1 MQVNP
6 EVSSSHFSS
15 TIVWQDTTSSV
26 TWKKKQHHQY
36 FWTDSFLTN
45 VTKNGL
51 GWVMKKKVIFI
62 FLLSI
67 NHLYSKSTNIFFP
80 YQFNI
85 VHAKGQ
91 HKSHVVKLGKIFWSP
106 HCTNSAQTISV
117 FWHQLR
123 QRQEEKPCCC
133 ARGAPVQNSTDLIG
147 SRAVLGKKWIGWEV
161 TA

>member
-26 TWKKKQHHQY
+26 TWKMTQHHRWPGQII
-36 FWTDSFLTN
+36 FWPMSPRTPWKFL
-45 VTKNGL
+45 
-51 GWVMKKKVIFI
+51 F
-62 FLLSI
+62 SI

-91 HKSHVVKLGKIFWSP
+91 HESHVVKLGKIFWSP